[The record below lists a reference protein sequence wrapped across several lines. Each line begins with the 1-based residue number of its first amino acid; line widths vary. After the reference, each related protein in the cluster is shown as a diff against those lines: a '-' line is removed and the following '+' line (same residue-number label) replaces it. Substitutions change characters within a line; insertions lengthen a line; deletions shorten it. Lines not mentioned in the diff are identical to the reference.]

1 MTQQLK
7 FLLKHDRFPDENGVE
22 TIEMVVPGEGADVAS
37 VHDLI
42 EILREEAGT
51 ACKRAVATHIVDYDS
66 FSSDS
71 AYLDQVDTFAEQTQ
85 VVGVSLAG
93 ETASYGV
100 LGQFEDGTDW
110 AGLSAGVTAAEA
122 EFHVRWKMALQQG
135 ATPASFDD
143 FLDAVAEVE
152 IVRCEPGP
160 ITDEELRATLQ
171 ALIDEANAAGR
182 SGEDLDQAVDLLR
195 EPELET
201 AMSAAPRF

>member
-7 FLLKHDRFPDENGVE
+7 FLLKHDRFPDEKDVE
-22 TIEMVVPGEGADVAS
+22 TIEIVVRGDGADVAS

-42 EILREEAGT
+42 EIVREEAD
-51 ACKRAVATHIVDYDS
+51 AARKRAVATHIVDYDS

-71 AYLDQVDTFAEQTQ
+71 AYLDQVDTFAGQTQ
-85 VVGVSLAG
+85 VVGVSLVG

-135 ATPASFDD
+135 ATPAAFDD

-160 ITDEELRATLQ
+160 ISSEELRAALQ

-195 EPELET
+195 APELAN
-201 AMSAAPRF
+201 AMSAGPRF